1 MGPVVEQKDFEVVG
15 QKDLW
20 RRRMKVSMLCEASQG
35 KTGMQRTHNIVR
47 RSARAWPL
55 MLLALTVSDA
65 AIVWLTWAE
74 YRVQKSARGAQSGED
89 AKAQ

>member
-1 MGPVVEQKDFEVVG
+1 
-15 QKDLW
+15 
-20 RRRMKVSMLCEASQG
+20 
-35 KTGMQRTHNIVR
+35 
-47 RSARAWPL
+47 
-55 MLLALTVSDA
+55 LLALTVSDA